1 MKKGK
6 KKMTENINLQ
16 NNQPTVKG
24 GLMSRFNHNNIFEVD
39 TKDFKW
45 VDLKTLFNTDPDK
58 QYTLLGLFVKGSKF
72 GKEPDAIINGF
83 KVNLPRHLLDTVNDM
98 LDDNQVIEA
107 IKAGKVGFK
116 IYSYHSNVYNKDAYS
131 VTWLDL

>member
-24 GLMSRFNHNNIFEVD
+24 GLMSRFNHNNIFDVD

-45 VDLKTLFNTDPDK
+45 VDLKTLINTDPDK
-58 QYTLLGLFVKGSKF
+58 IYPLLGLFTKGSKF
-72 GKEPDAIINGF
+72 GKEPDAIIDGRSEEHTSELQSRF
-83 KVNLPRHLLDTVNDM
+83 DLVCRLL
-98 LDDNQVIEA
+98 LE
-107 IKAGKVGFK
+107 K
-116 IYSYHSNVYNKDAYS
+116 NK
-131 VTWLDL
+131 

>member
-1 MKKGK
+1 
-6 KKMTENINLQ
+6 MTQDINLENKQ
-16 NNQPTVKG
+16 SVVTG
-24 GLMSRFNHNNIFEVD
+24 GLMSRFNHQNTFDID

-45 VDLKTLFNTDPDK
+45 VKLETLYNTDPDK
-58 QYTLLGLFVKGSKF
+58 TYQLLGLFVKGSKY
-72 GKEPDAIINGF
+72 GKEPDAIIDGF

-98 LDDNQVIEA
+98 LDDDQVIEA

-116 IYSYHSNVYNKDAYS
+116 IYSYHSNSYDKDAYS

>member
-1 MKKGK
+1 
-6 KKMTENINLQ
+6 MTQDINLENKQ
-16 NNQPTVKG
+16 SVVTG
-24 GLMSRFNHNNIFEVD
+24 GLMSRFNHTNIFDVD
-39 TKDFKW
+39 TKNFKW
-45 VDLKTLFNTDPDK
+45 VNLETLFNTDPDK
-58 QYTLLGLFVKGSKF
+58 TYTLLGLFTKGSKF
-72 GKEPDAIINGF
+72 GKEPDAIIQGY

-116 IYSYHSNVYNKDAYS
+116 VYSYHSNTYNKDAYS

>member
-1 MKKGK
+1 MKKGQ

-16 NNQPTVKG
+16 NNQPTVTG
-24 GLMSRFNHNNIFEVD
+24 GLMSRFNHNNIFDVD
-39 TKDFKW
+39 SKDFKW
-45 VDLKTLFNTDPDK
+45 VDLETLFNTDPDK
-58 QYTLLGLFVKGSKF
+58 QYTVLGLFVKGSKF
-72 GKEPDAIINGF
+72 GKEPDAIIDGF

-116 IYSYHSNVYNKDAYS
+116 IYSYHSSTYNKDAYS

>member
-1 MKKGK
+1 
-6 KKMTENINLQ
+6 MTQDINLENKQ
-16 NNQPTVKG
+16 SVVTG
-24 GLMSRFNHNNIFEVD
+24 GLMSRFNRHNTFDID

-45 VDLKTLFNTDPDK
+45 VKLETLYNTDPDK
-58 QYTLLGLFVKGSKF
+58 TYTLLGLFVKGSKY
-72 GKEPDAIINGF
+72 GKEPDAIIDGF

-98 LDDNQVIEA
+98 LDDDQVIDA

-116 IYSYHSNVYNKDAYS
+116 IYSYHSNSYDKDAYS

>member
-1 MKKGK
+1 
-6 KKMTENINLQ
+6 MTENINLQ
-16 NNQPTVKG
+16 NNQPTVTG
-24 GLMSRFNHNNIFEVD
+24 GLMSRFNHNNIFDVD
-39 TKDFKW
+39 SRDFKW
-45 VDLKTLFNTDPDK
+45 VDLETLFNTDPDK
-58 QYTLLGLFVKGSKF
+58 HYTLLGLFTKGSKF
-72 GKEPDAIINGF
+72 GKEPDAIIDGF

-116 IYSYHSNVYNKDAYS
+116 IYSYHSSTYNKDAYS

>member
-1 MKKGK
+1 
-6 KKMTENINLQ
+6 MTENINLQ

-24 GLMSRFNHNNIFEVD
+24 GLMSRFNHHNTFDVD

-45 VDLKTLFNTDPDK
+45 VSLETLFNTDPDK
-58 QYTLLGLFVKGSKF
+58 KYTLLGLFTKGSKY
-72 GKEPDAIINGF
+72 GKEPDAIIDGF

-116 IYSYHSNVYNKDAYS
+116 IYSYHSSTYDKDAYS

>member
-1 MKKGK
+1 
-6 KKMTENINLQ
+6 MTDINLQ

-24 GLMSRFNHNNIFEVD
+24 GLMSRFNHNNIFDVD

-58 QYTLLGLFVKGSKF
+58 EYTLLGLFTKGSKF

-116 IYSYHSNVYNKDAYS
+116 IYSYHSNTYNKDAYS

>member
-1 MKKGK
+1 MKKGQ

-16 NNQPTVKG
+16 NNQPTVTG
-24 GLMSRFNHNNIFEVD
+24 GLMSRFNHINIFDVD
-39 TKDFKW
+39 SRDFKW
-45 VDLKTLFNTDPDK
+45 VDLETLFNTDPDK

-72 GKEPDAIINGF
+72 GKEPDAIIDGF

-116 IYSYHSNVYNKDAYS
+116 IYSYHSSTYNKDAYS

>member
-1 MKKGK
+1 
-6 KKMTENINLQ
+6 MTENINLQ
-16 NNQPTVKG
+16 NNQPTVTG
-24 GLMSRFNHNNIFEVD
+24 GLMSRFNHNNIFDVNSR
-39 TKDFKW
+39 DFKW
-45 VDLKTLFNTDPDK
+45 VDLETLFNTDPDK
-58 QYTLLGLFVKGSKF
+58 QYTLLGLFTKGSKF
-72 GKEPDAIINGF
+72 GKEPDAIIDGF

-116 IYSYHSNVYNKDAYS
+116 IYSYHSSTYNKDAYS